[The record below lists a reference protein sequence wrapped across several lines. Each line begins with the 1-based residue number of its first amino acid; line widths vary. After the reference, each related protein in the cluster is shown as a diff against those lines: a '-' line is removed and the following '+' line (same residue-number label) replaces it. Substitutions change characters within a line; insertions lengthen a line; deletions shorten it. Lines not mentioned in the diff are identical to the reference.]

1 MRWEHPFNADEKH
14 LFQHLHL
21 WLSGFLILHTSDHI
35 VKLTLDSM
43 CDPNYEKRIK
53 KNMIIIIAVFR
64 ANYIVPKPRHII
76 SSTLCFF
83 FTDINKQRSVSYP
96 SFAKA
101 RTTRTRRTILFI
113 AAEIH
118 RF

>member
-1 MRWEHPFNADEKH
+1 
-14 LFQHLHL
+14 
-21 WLSGFLILHTSDHI
+21 
-35 VKLTLDSM
+35 
-43 CDPNYEKRIK
+43 
-53 KNMIIIIAVFR
+53 MIIIIAVFR
-64 ANYIVPKPRHII
+64 ANYIVLKPRHII
-76 SSTLCFF
+76 SSALCFFF
-83 FTDINKQRSVSYP
+83 FTDINKQSSVSYP